1 MSNNRVRHAADLFC
15 DTSIGLTPRAASTR
29 QGRWVFVPAESDIS
43 KQRGQ
48 RTQRRQFG
56 ASLSSDND
64 APSEE
69 PQARARERPDYVLY
83 DDNGRVIRLQVGDV
97 LFVDDRNSKDVIEA
111 NAARYAPRTE
121 QNRTD

>member
-1 MSNNRVRHAADLFC
+1 MSKNWVRHAADLFC

-29 QGRWVFVPAESDIS
+29 QGRWVFVPDTVSDIS

-64 APSEE
+64 APRAE
-69 PQARARERPDYVLY
+69 PQARARERPDYLRY
-83 DDNGRVIRLQVGDV
+83 DETGRVVRLQMGDV
-97 LFVDDRNSKDVIEA
+97 LFVDDRGAQSVL
-111 NAARYAPRTE
+111 
-121 QNRTD
+121 

>member
-1 MSNNRVRHAADLFC
+1 MNNKRVRHAVDLFA
-15 DTSIGLTPRAASTR
+15 DDSIGLTPRAASTR
-29 QGRWVFVPAESDIS
+29 QGRWVFVPAESDRP
-43 KQRGQ
+43 KPKRGQ
-48 RTQRRQFG
+48 RPQFG
-56 ASLSSDND
+56 ASLSRCND
-64 APSEE
+64 APQET